1 MSNDNNKHH
10 KSQKDEHKARDDK
23 NNNRNKKVDSG
34 NNSNVPDVPEHVPTH
49 GPRNSQNNQ
58 NQIQTDNDRKMFIKR
73 PKPLQGFRDFVAK
86 RRPSIDEVVHETT
99 SGGIVFRHSKTDGKI
114 EILLIQDAKNRW
126 TIPKGHVEEGEEP
139 KQTAE
144 REINEE
150 TGLQEMK
157 VFNWLGKVNFRYRR
171 THTLVLMTMHI
182 YLVQGLGDTN
192 TLKPEDWLTDIKWF
206 PAAEA
211 VDKIAYDDIG
221 KLILIGMKKIRDSNL

>member
-1 MSNDNNKHH
+1 VDSSHKPQSGDNK
-10 KSQKDEHKARDDK
+10 EHQARDAK
-23 NNNRNKKVDSG
+23 NAQNSHAQQGAYTHGHGAAKDSG
-34 NNSNVPDVPEHVPTH
+34 
-49 GPRNSQNNQ
+49 SQHHAA
-58 NQIQTDNDRKMFIKR
+58 DPKDRPDRKLFIKR
-73 PKPLQGFRDFVAK
+73 PKPLQGIRDFVAK

-99 SGGIVFRHSKTDGKI
+99 SGGIVFRHNKDTDKI

-182 YLVQGLGDTN
+182 YLVQGLGETDT
-192 TLKPEDWLTDIKWF
+192 LAPEDWLTDIKWF
-206 PAAEA
+206 PAHEA

-221 KLILIGMKKIRDSNL
+221 KLILIGMKKIRDNKL